1 MLAAKT
7 ARGYMSSFADSDPC
21 PEQIKRNLE
30 LMRNAVDEVVVGEK
44 RRTKGKQLMK
54 KKVHGIKMR
63 NHHY

>member
-1 MLAAKT
+1 
-7 ARGYMSSFADSDPC
+7 MSSFADSDPR
-21 PEQIKRNLE
+21 PEQVKRNLE

-44 RRTKGKQLMK
+44 RRTTGGQKQLEGKKK